1 MRVACSRSLLLHF
14 LETKAKGGAGGMES
28 QSGATVTLQ
37 ELFVKPRPEE
47 CRGPVPSSELEVQ
60 FVQLLRF
67 RVSCGVVVPP
77 SLRSPTLPSSP
88 CHAPAP
94 PLRLC
99 TICISS
105 YRLPTRTLQSVA
117 RESLDADRALCLCVS
132 LCEFAPAS
140 EKIFESMLSFLKKKE
155 LTTVVSLE
163 YNLPKISAQP
173 GTTICYLVFLRH
185 EEPPMGERGA
195 GRRDSIISITCP
207 VDAMLAAVEVWRDE
221 ARNGATLFSYPPDQ
235 HLQPVCGVHK
245 NKKNIYEARPPVCLI
260 RATAA
265 VFVRNDRA
273 WRPGGER
280 HKRSDCP
287 NQPVRVKRLHTH
299 DR

>member
-1 MRVACSRSLLLHF
+1 
-14 LETKAKGGAGGMES
+14 MES

-47 CRGPVPSSELEVQ
+47 CRCAGVLFRVPSWRFNLFNCSGSGLVVELW
-60 FVQLLRF
+60 
-67 RVSCGVVVPP
+67 
-77 SLRSPTLPSSP
+77 SLRPSDRRP

-105 YRLPTRTLQSVA
+105 YRLPARTLHSVA

-163 YNLPKISAQP
+163 YNLPNISAQP
-173 GTTICYLVFLRH
+173 GTTICYLVFLRQ

-245 NKKNIYEARPPVCLI
+245 NNKNIYEARPPRLPHQGNSSSL
-260 RATAA
+260 RAQRSR
-265 VFVRNDRA
+265 VEA
-273 WRPGGER
+273 WWREA
-280 HKRSDCP
+280 
-287 NQPVRVKRLHTH
+287 
-299 DR
+299 